1 MSTLCCAIRICTCGV
16 NWWVSKPIVLFPN
29 ALRDV
34 LGCELMCGKVLC
46 MEKYLLAWIT
56 FINFAAEL
64 HNMVWNCRWFVSLA
78 HHPLFQCAMQW
89 IWKCSGFWSQVVFA
103 ANENSQVTGGIRQ
116 CACIYPMCWMI
127 NVRINAE
134 GASVSNWMWLK

>member
-16 NWWVSKPIVLFPN
+16 DWWVSKPIVLFPN

-103 ANENSQVTGGIRQ
+103 ANENHRSLEGLDNVHAYTLCVGWSMLGSMLREQV
-116 CACIYPMCWMI
+116 YPIEC
-127 NVRINAE
+127 
-134 GASVSNWMWLK
+134 G